1 MDTRI
6 AKLGCMAA
14 AVAVA
19 VLHIGAAHAQEA
31 QAAEPAAETAA
42 EPVANTAQV
51 APAAKPAAEGLNLE
65 RVVVTGT
72 AGGASKMKSSVSVS
86 TMELSTML
94 QTAPSSA
101 ADVLRAVPGLRAES
115 SGGEGNANIT
125 VRGVP
130 ISAGGSRYVQI
141 QEDGLAVLQSGDFNF
156 ITPDSYV
163 KIDGTLDHLEVV
175 RGGSAST
182 LASNS
187 PGGIINFISKTGKEK
202 GGSIGISRG
211 LGYDQTRYDFDYGA
225 PISERTRFFIGGS
238 YRSGEGVRKTGLNME
253 EGGQIRGNIT
263 HELDQGFIRLSFKH
277 LDDKSPTALPVPVQ
291 VSNQRISEMPGIDP
305 RTVSF
310 YSPYWVR
317 DVTLDKNNKHVSSD
331 VNDGLHVTS
340 NSLGLEASFKLG
352 GGWTLSENLR
362 KSDNGGRF
370 IGVFAANNGA
380 LGNYTIATG
389 PRKGQAYNGRGF
401 SAVVFNTSIDDA
413 GNTLSDTKLAKN
425 FQFDGAKLTATA
437 GLYNSLQKLGLTWS
451 FNEYLMQAS
460 GDKPALLHT
469 ASATPGLVGPAFN
482 ACCARAVDVEYKLL
496 SPYLNL
502 GLERG
507 DLNVDASVR
516 QDRQRASG
524 SYNSAAGGVRFDPAT
539 VQTVDYKI
547 KHTSYSVGGNYKLDR
562 NLAVFARA
570 SDGVAFNAD
579 RILFGTPLDG
589 SAPVN
594 INTVK
599 QLEGGVKWRKGPFSA
614 FATLFQAKTKE
625 SNYEATT
632 QVSTANS
639 YDAKGVELESAYSAG
654 DFHVN
659 GGLTYTKA
667 HITATAPGGEATIGH
682 TPRRQ
687 AAVVYQIAPTYELG
701 DARFGVSVIGTGK
714 SWADDRHSIV
724 MPAYRVVNAFVNYQ
738 LTPQAQLSLSANNL
752 FDRIGYTEVEGNGSA
767 ARAIGGRAVKAS
779 VKYSF

>member
-1 MDTRI
+1 MNTQH
-6 AKLGCMAA
+6 AQLGRMAA

-19 VLHIGAAHAQEA
+19 MLQMGAAYA
-31 QAAEPAAETAA
+31 QAAQDAQPAQAA
-42 EPVANTAQV
+42 AAPSA
-51 APAAKPAAEGLNLE
+51 APAADGLNLE

-72 AGGASKMKSSVSVS
+72 TGGTSKMKSSVSLS
-86 TMELSTML
+86 TMELGAML
-94 QTAPSSA
+94 QTAPTSA
-101 ADVLRAVPGLRAES
+101 ADVLRNVPGLRAES

-141 QEDGLAVLQSGDFNF
+141 QEDGLPVLQSGDFNF

-202 GGSIGISRG
+202 GGSIGFSRG

-263 HELDQGFIRLSFKH
+263 HELDNGFIRLSFKH

-291 VSNQRISEMPGIDP
+291 VSNQRISEIPGIDP
-305 RTVSF
+305 RTASF

-317 DVTLDKNNKHVSSD
+317 DVTLDKNNGHVSSN
-331 VNDGLHVTS
+331 VNDGLRVTS
-340 NSLGLEASFKLG
+340 DSLGLEASFKLG
-352 GGWTLSENLR
+352 GGWTLSENFR
-362 KSDNGGRF
+362 RADNSGRF
-370 IGVFAANNGA
+370 IGVFAANNGTV
-380 LGNYTIATG
+380 GNYTIATG
-389 PRKGQAYNGRGF
+389 PNKGQAWNGRGF

-413 GNTLSDTKLAKN
+413 SNTLSDTKLAKT

-451 FNEYLMQAS
+451 FNQYLMQAT
-460 GDKPALLHT
+460 GDKPALLQT
-469 ASATPGLVGPAFN
+469 ASATPGLIGPAFG
-482 ACCARAVDVEYKLL
+482 ACCTRAVDVEYKLL

-524 SYNSAAGGVRFDPAT
+524 SYNTAAGGISFDPAT

-547 KHTSYSVGGNYKLDR
+547 NHTSYSVGGNYKLDR

-570 SDGVAFNAD
+570 SEGVAFNAD
-579 RILFGTPLDG
+579 RIMFGTPLDG
-589 SAPVN
+589 SAPIN
-594 INTVK
+594 INTVR

-625 SNYEATT
+625 TNYEATT

-639 YDAKGVELESAYSAG
+639 YDAKGVELESAYSIG
-654 DFHVN
+654 DFRVN
-659 GGLTYTKA
+659 GGLTYTRAK
-667 HITATAPGGEATIGH
+667 ITDAAPGQQAIVGN

-687 AAVVYQIAPTYELG
+687 AAVVYQIAPSYDLG
-701 DARFGVSVIGTGK
+701 DATFGLSLIGTGK
-714 SWADDRHSIV
+714 SWADDQHTII
-724 MPAYRVVNAFVNYQ
+724 MPAYHVVNAFFNYQ

-752 FDRIGYTEVEGNGSA
+752 FDRIGYTEVEGNGTA
-767 ARAIGGRAVKAS
+767 ARAISGRAVKAS
-779 VKYSF
+779 VKYTF

>member
-1 MDTRI
+1 MKNTHH
-6 AKLGCMAA
+6 AQLGRMAA

-19 VLHIGAAHAQEA
+19 MLHVGAAHAQEVQEIQAA
-31 QAAEPAAETAA
+31 QAAA
-42 EPVANTAQV
+42 
-51 APAAKPAAEGLNLE
+51 APAADGLNLE

-72 AGGASKMKSSVSVS
+72 TGGASKMKSSVSVS

-94 QTAPSSA
+94 QTAPTSA
-101 ADVLRAVPGLRAES
+101 ADVLRAVPGLRAEA

-141 QEDGLAVLQSGDFNF
+141 QEDGLPVLQSGDFNF

-202 GGSIGISRG
+202 GGSVGISRG

-225 PISERTRFFIGGS
+225 PITERTRFFIGGS
-238 YRSGEGVRKTGLNME
+238 YRSGEGVRKTGVNSE
-253 EGGQIRGNIT
+253 EGGQIRANLT
-263 HELDQGFIRLSFKH
+263 HELDNGFIRLSFKH

-291 VSNQRISEMPGIDP
+291 VSNQRISEIPGIDP

-317 DVTLDKNNKHVSSD
+317 DVTLDKNNRHVSSD
-331 VNDGLHVTS
+331 VNDGLRVTS
-340 NSLGLEASFKLG
+340 TALGLEASFKLG
-352 GGWTLSENLR
+352 DGWTLSENLR
-362 KSDNGGRF
+362 KADNGGRF
-370 IGVFAANNGA
+370 IGVFAANNGTV
-380 LGNYTIATG
+380 GNYTIASG
-389 PRKGQAYNGRGF
+389 PNQGQAYNGRAF

-413 GNTLSDTKLAKN
+413 GNTLSDTKLAKT
-425 FQFDGAKLTATA
+425 FQLDGAKLSATA
-437 GLYNSLQKLGLTWS
+437 GLYSSLQKLGLTWN
-451 FNEYLMQAS
+451 FNQYLMQAS
-460 GDKPALLHT
+460 GDKPALLQT
-469 ASATPGLVGPAFN
+469 ASATPGLVGPAFG
-482 ACCARAVDVEYKLL
+482 ACCSRAVDMEYKLL

-507 DLNVDASVR
+507 DLNLDASVR

-524 SYNSAAGGVRFDPAT
+524 TANIAGGGTRYDAAT
-539 VQTVDYKI
+539 LQTVDYQI
-547 KHTSYSVGGNYKLDR
+547 NHTSYSVGGNYKLQK

-570 SDGVAFNAD
+570 SEGVAFNAD

-589 SAPVN
+589 SAPVA

-599 QLEGGVKWRKGPFSA
+599 QLEGGVKWRKGPFSV

-632 QVSTANS
+632 QLSTANN
-639 YDAKGVELESAYSAG
+639 YDAKGIELESAYSAG
-654 DFHVN
+654 GFRVN
-659 GGLTYTKA
+659 GGLTYTRAK
-667 HITATAPGGEATIGH
+667 ITATAPGGEATIGN

-687 AAVVYQIAPTYELG
+687 ADVMYQIAPSYELG
-701 DARFGVSVIGTGK
+701 DASFGVSVIGTGK
-714 SWADDRHSIV
+714 SWADDQHTII
-724 MPAYRVVNAFVNYQ
+724 MPAYRVVNAFFLYQ
-738 LTPQAQLSLSANNL
+738 LTAQAQLSLSANNL
-752 FDRIGYTEVEGNGSA
+752 FDRIGYTEVEGDGHA
-767 ARAIGGRAVKAS
+767 ARAISGRAVK
-779 VKYSF
+779 VGLKYTF